1 MKGQPMT
8 RTRIDVQLAAAA
20 TLLDRLAASYPS
32 ALGHLA
38 RELLVLDGMPDHT
51 SGAGITRGAGSDVEA
66 LTAVERVAASRVH
79 FSTELDTLREDA
91 QAVIEMVGA
100 LAHMIDRAIGL
111 RAPIAVSRCRD
122 SLPGRDGGMD
132 WGDPTCEEIPAK
144 AGLCSACY
152 QRERRWRIGE
162 GLAVRDV
169 VDAR

>member
-1 MKGQPMT
+1 MT
-8 RTRIDVQLAAAA
+8 RTRIDIQLSAAA
-20 TLLDRLAASYPS
+20 TLLNRLAVSYPS

-91 QAVIEMVGA
+91 QAVIEMIGA

-132 WGDPTCEEIPAK
+132 WGDTTCEEIPAK
-144 AGLCSACY
+144 AGLCNKHYMA
-152 QRERRWRIGE
+152 ERRWRE
-162 GLAVRDV
+162 RSGLP
-169 VDAR
+169 ARHIEPAA

>member
-1 MKGQPMT
+1 MT

-20 TLLDRLAASYPS
+20 TLLDRLASSYPS
-32 ALGHLA
+32 ALGHLT

-51 SGAGITRGAGSDVEA
+51 SGAGITRVAGSRAAD
-66 LTAVERVAASRVH
+66 TAVERVAASRVH

-91 QAVIEMVGA
+91 QAVIEMIGA

-122 SLPGRDGGMD
+122 SLPGRDGGME
-132 WGDPTCEEIPAK
+132 WGDPTCEEIQAK

-162 GLAVRDV
+162 GLAERDTV
-169 VDAR
+169 AAR